1 MGFVFA
7 VTPSTS
13 TLKLTTSV
21 PANNHM
27 GFYAAGKLATT
38 ADGTVTKI
46 SSSLSSAS
54 VALKKTSQNVAS
66 FGWVSNSTTASQVTV
81 SSTKFYLTSSDDS
94 TTKIGYT
101 LVFDDNDSATTDDP
115 SYTAGSSTKVT
126 LIDESTKGADGSVLS
141 TDVAGGYRFKNYKVN
156 VTLQSDSKT
165 DSYLLAASGD
175 YKSIVTITNTAF

>member
-46 SSSLSSAS
+46 SSSLPSAS

-101 LVFDDNDSATTDDP
+101 LVFDDNNSVTTDP
-115 SYTAGSSTKVT
+115 SYTAGSTAIT
-126 LIDESTKGADGSVLS
+126 LIDESTTGEGGSVS
-141 TDVAGGYRFKNYKVN
+141 TAVAGGYRFKNYKVN
-156 VTLQSDSKT
+156 VTLQADT
-165 DSYLLAASGD
+165 NEDSYLLAASGA
-175 YKSIVTITNTAF
+175 YTSIVTITNTAF